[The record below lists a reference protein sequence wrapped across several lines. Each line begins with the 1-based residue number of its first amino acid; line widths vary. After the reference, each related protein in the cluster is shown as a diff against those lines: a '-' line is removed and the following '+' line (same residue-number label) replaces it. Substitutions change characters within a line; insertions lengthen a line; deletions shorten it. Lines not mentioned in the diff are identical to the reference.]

1 MRAFI
6 ATMEQPFDDSYK
18 EIADSMGISLYQ
30 RFSVAEA
37 SLFLRCHIDELNK
50 IQQQNRINF
59 IQLTEDKVEFF
70 GYQLLTYLLNSVTQ
84 NTPLSSQPFN
94 TPDRIIRS
102 KEVQEITGLS
112 RTTIWR
118 MERTGD
124 FPDRVGLGVGSVG
137 WKLNEVNNWVTN
149 RKTI

>member
-1 MRAFI
+1 MRVFI
-6 ATMEQPFDDSYK
+6 ATMEQPFDDSFK

-50 IQQQNRINF
+50 IKQQNKINF

-70 GYQLLTYLLNSVTQ
+70 GYQLLAYLLNSVTH
-84 NTPLSSQPFN
+84 NSPISSQPFN

-118 MERTGD
+118 MERTNE
-124 FPDRVGLGVGSVG
+124 FPARVSLGVGSVG
-137 WKLNEVNNWVTN
+137 WKFSEVNSWVNN
-149 RKTI
+149 R